1 MFAKQPRPSRED
13 FKTDKPRVTLLVSL
27 ETELSN
33 ASTGGEDESREKS
46 SFTGANHPA
55 QDVAASL
62 DQLAVL
68 LVDDQKNNRNA
79 VSTVEVPAHVIAV
92 SSEKLGS

>member
-1 MFAKQPRPSRED
+1 MPPLVV
-13 FKTDKPRVTLLVSL
+13 KTNRGRSL
-27 ETELSN
+27 
-33 ASTGGEDESREKS
+33 

-79 VSTVEVPAHVIAV
+79 VSTVEVPAHVNR
-92 SSEKLGS
+92 SFK